1 MKYVCYFILSIV
13 TIWNSWGK
21 EFVCIGE
28 RARYEQLKWD
38 VQNLSIDP
46 EFDASIRLSLF
57 YCQMTYKEDL
67 AGAFQNLKDS
77 ADLGN
82 IKANFTLAE
91 YYLTGGWG
99 ENPSVQSRDKAIWE
113 FEKTLNKINGA
124 GTDYPNTAPMAEREI
139 LYVIYPNTLGH
150 LIMKYTNKYIKEEEG
165 LLYYENKNPA
175 HYNDPAAILA
185 RSDRVNIYMLNPL
198 EHHIK
203 SCLAD
208 DRGQA
213 IPGWAKRFR
222 DYIPTFEEDL
232 IGYNAYYT
240 KLKEGYCPLFKR
252 LLDEIRKREANMQKI
267 ALNCTPPSEQATA
280 ERPPCTNIKTEVQ
293 AFRTFLNGV
302 IEEFKV
308 IKSG

>member
-1 MKYVCYFILSIV
+1 MKRR
-13 TIWNSWGK
+13 K
-21 EFVCIGE
+21 
-28 RARYEQLKWD
+28 
-38 VQNLSIDP
+38 
-46 EFDASIRLSLF
+46 
-57 YCQMTYKEDL
+57 
-67 AGAFQNLKDS
+67 
-77 ADLGN
+77 
-82 IKANFTLAE
+82 
-91 YYLTGGWG
+91 
-99 ENPSVQSRDKAIWE
+99 
-113 FEKTLNKINGA
+113 
-124 GTDYPNTAPMAEREI
+124 
-139 LYVIYPNTLGH
+139 
-150 LIMKYTNKYIKEEEG
+150 G

-175 HYNDPAAILA
+175 HYNDPAAVLA
-185 RSDRVNIYMLNPL
+185 RSDRVNIYMLDPL
-198 EHHIK
+198 EHHIN